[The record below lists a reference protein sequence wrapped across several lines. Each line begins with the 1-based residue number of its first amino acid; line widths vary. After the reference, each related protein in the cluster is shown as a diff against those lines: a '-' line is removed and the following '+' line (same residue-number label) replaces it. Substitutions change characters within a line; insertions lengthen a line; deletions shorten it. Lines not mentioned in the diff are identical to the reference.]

1 MRPRFTSLSD
11 PEALRSLVQNLR
23 EAVYIT
29 NPRGDILDGNPAFFT
44 LIGVR
49 SLEDLQSYG
58 ANELVLD
65 PARRLAQLELL
76 ERQGWSRD
84 FELQIVRP
92 DGALLTVL
100 DTSYAVTDPE
110 SGEVVYH
117 GMLVDI
123 TGRKKMEEELR
134 QQSMRDPLT
143 GCYNRRYLAEMDA
156 EMSPSE
162 GNWGVLYIDID
173 HFKHYNDTHGHAMGD
188 NTLIR
193 MSRFLMR
200 QVRAEEP
207 VIRVGGDE
215 FVILLRGASEA
226 QTMMVAQR
234 MQAAALRTAPVPF
247 SLGWAARQPSENLM
261 NTMHRAD
268 QNLLAVRVIVRTPTR
283 LPGSVSGDEP
293 PSGPSRVVG

>member
-1 MRPRFTSLSD
+1 MSDRFRSLTDVES
-11 PEALRSLVQNLR
+11 LRSFVINLR
-23 EAVYIT
+23 EAIYIT
-29 NPRGDILDGNPAFFT
+29 NNRGEILDGNPAFFA

-49 SLEDLQSYG
+49 SLDDLQSYG

-65 PARRLAQLELL
+65 PARRMAQLELI

-100 DTSYAVTDPE
+100 DTSYAVKDPDT
-110 SGEVVYH
+110 GEMLFH

-143 GCYNRRYLAEMDA
+143 GCYNRRYLAEMD
-156 EMSPSE
+156 EELSPSD
-162 GNWGVLYIDID
+162 GNWGCLFIDID

-234 MQAAALRTAPVPF
+234 MQAAALRTSRWGGRRA
-247 SLGWAARQPSENLM
+247 SRAR
-261 NTMHRAD
+261 T
-268 QNLLAVRVIVRTPTR
+268 
-283 LPGSVSGDEP
+283 
-293 PSGPSRVVG
+293 

>member
-1 MRPRFTSLSD
+1 MSARFRSLTDVES
-11 PEALRSLVQNLR
+11 LRSFVINLR
-23 EAVYIT
+23 EAIYIT
-29 NPRGDILDGNPAFFT
+29 NNRGEILDGNPAFFS

-49 SLEDLQSYG
+49 SLDDLQNYG

-65 PARRLAQLELL
+65 PARRMAQLELI

-92 DGALLTVL
+92 DGMLLTVL
-100 DTSYAVTDPE
+100 DTSYAVKDPE
-110 SGEVVYH
+110 SGEMLFH

-143 GCYNRRYLAEMDA
+143 GCYNRRYLAEMDE
-156 EMSPSE
+156 EMSPSD
-162 GNWGVLYIDID
+162 GNWGCLFIDID

-247 SLGWAARQPSENLM
+247 SLGWASREPSENLM
-261 NTMHRAD
+261 STMHRAD

-283 LPGSVSGDEP
+283 IPGVVPGEEP
-293 PSGPSRVVG
+293 A

>member
-1 MRPRFTSLSD
+1 MSDRFRSLTDVES
-11 PEALRSLVQNLR
+11 LRSFVINLR
-23 EAVYIT
+23 EAIYIT
-29 NPRGDILDGNPAFFT
+29 NNRGEILDGNPAFFA

-49 SLEDLQSYG
+49 SLDDLQSYG

-65 PARRLAQLELL
+65 PARRMAQLELI

-100 DTSYAVTDPE
+100 DTSYAVKDPDT
-110 SGEVVYH
+110 GEMLFH

-143 GCYNRRYLAEMDA
+143 GCYNRRYLAEMD
-156 EMSPSE
+156 EELSPSD
-162 GNWGVLYIDID
+162 GNWGCLFIDID
-173 HFKHYNDTHGHAMGD
+173 HFKHYTDTHGHAMGD

-247 SLGWAARQPSENLM
+247 SLGWASREPSENLM
-261 NTMHRAD
+261 STMHRAD

-283 LPGSVSGDEP
+283 IPGVVPGEEP
-293 PSGPSRVVG
+293 T

>member
-1 MRPRFTSLSD
+1 MSDRFRSLTDVES
-11 PEALRSLVQNLR
+11 LRSFVINLR
-23 EAVYIT
+23 EAIYIT
-29 NPRGDILDGNPAFFT
+29 NNRGEILDGNPAFFA

-49 SLEDLQSYG
+49 SLDDLQNYG

-65 PARRLAQLELL
+65 PARRMAQLELI

-100 DTSYAVTDPE
+100 DTSYAVKDPE
-110 SGEVVYH
+110 SGEMLFH

-143 GCYNRRYLAEMDA
+143 GCYNRRYLAEMDE
-156 EMSPSE
+156 EMSPSD
-162 GNWGVLYIDID
+162 GNWGCLFIDID

-247 SLGWAARQPSENLM
+247 SLGWASREPSENLM
-261 NTMHRAD
+261 STMHRAD

-283 LPGSVSGDEP
+283 IPG
-293 PSGPSRVVG
+293 VVPGEETG

>member
-1 MRPRFTSLSD
+1 MSPRFRSLND
-11 PEALRSLVQNLR
+11 PESLRSLVNNLR
-23 EAVYIT
+23 EAIYIT
-29 NPRGDILDGNPAFFT
+29 NARGEILDGNPAFFQ

-49 SLEDLQSYG
+49 SVEDVQNYS

-65 PARRLAQLELL
+65 PARRLAQLELI

-92 DGALLTVL
+92 DGVLLTVL

-143 GCYNRRYLAEMDA
+143 GCYNRRYLAEMDV
-156 EMSPSE
+156 EMSPSD
-162 GNWGVLYIDID
+162 GNWGTLYIDID

-226 QTMMVAQR
+226 QTIMVAQR

-247 SLGWAARQPSENLM
+247 SLGWASRQPSENLM
-261 NTMHRAD
+261 STMHRAD

-283 LPGSVSGDEP
+283 LPGAVPGEDP
-293 PSGPSRVVG
+293 V

>member
-1 MRPRFTSLSD
+1 MSDRFRSLTDVES
-11 PEALRSLVQNLR
+11 LRSFVINLR
-23 EAVYIT
+23 EAIYIT
-29 NPRGDILDGNPAFFT
+29 NNRGEILDGNPAFFA

-49 SLEDLQSYG
+49 SLDDLQNYG

-65 PARRLAQLELL
+65 PARRMAQLELI

-100 DTSYAVTDPE
+100 DTSYAVKDPE
-110 SGEVVYH
+110 SGEMLFH

-143 GCYNRRYLAEMDA
+143 GCYNRRYLAEMDE
-156 EMSPSE
+156 EMSPSD
-162 GNWGVLYIDID
+162 GNWGCLFIDID

-247 SLGWAARQPSENLM
+247 SLGWASREPSENLM
-261 NTMHRAD
+261 STMHRAD

-283 LPGSVSGDEP
+283 IPGVVPGEEP
-293 PSGPSRVVG
+293 A

>member
-1 MRPRFTSLSD
+1 MSDRFRSLTDVES
-11 PEALRSLVQNLR
+11 LRSFVINLR
-23 EAVYIT
+23 EAIYIT
-29 NPRGDILDGNPAFFT
+29 NNRGEILDGNPAFFA

-49 SLEDLQSYG
+49 SLDDLQSYG

-65 PARRLAQLELL
+65 PARRMAQLELI

-100 DTSYAVTDPE
+100 DTSYAVKDPDT
-110 SGEVVYH
+110 GEMLFH

-123 TGRKKMEEELR
+123 TGRKKMEEELS

-143 GCYNRRYLAEMDA
+143 GCYNRRYLAEMD
-156 EMSPSE
+156 EELSPSD
-162 GNWGVLYIDID
+162 GNWGCLFIDID

-247 SLGWAARQPSENLM
+247 SLGWASREPSENLM
-261 NTMHRAD
+261 STMHRAD

-283 LPGSVSGDEP
+283 IPGVVPGEEP
-293 PSGPSRVVG
+293 T

>member
-1 MRPRFTSLSD
+1 MSDRFRSLTDVES
-11 PEALRSLVQNLR
+11 LRSFVINLR
-23 EAVYIT
+23 EAIYIT
-29 NPRGDILDGNPAFFT
+29 NNRGEILDGNPAFFA

-49 SLEDLQSYG
+49 SLDDLQNYG

-65 PARRLAQLELL
+65 PARRMAQLELI

-84 FELQIVRP
+84 FELRIVRP

-100 DTSYAVTDPE
+100 DTSYAVKDPE
-110 SGEVVYH
+110 SGEMLFH

-143 GCYNRRYLAEMDA
+143 GCYNRRYLAEMDE
-156 EMSPSE
+156 EMSPSD
-162 GNWGVLYIDID
+162 GNWGCLFIDID
-173 HFKHYNDTHGHAMGD
+173 HFQHYNDTHGHAMGD

-247 SLGWAARQPSENLM
+247 SLGWASREPSENLM
-261 NTMHRAD
+261 STMHRAD

-283 LPGSVSGDEP
+283 IPG
-293 PSGPSRVVG
+293 VVPGEEQT

>member
-1 MRPRFTSLSD
+1 MTRR
-11 PEALRSLVQNLR
+11 LRSLTDPATATSLVQHLR
-23 EAVYIT
+23 EAIYIT
-29 NPRGDILDGNPAFFT
+29 NARGDILDGNPAFFA

-49 SLEDLQSYG
+49 SIADLANYG

-65 PARRLAQLELL
+65 PARRLAQLELI
-76 ERQGWSRD
+76 EREGYARD
-84 FELQIVRP
+84 YELQLLRP
-92 DGALLTVL
+92 DGGLLTVL
-100 DTSYAVTDPE
+100 DTVYTVRDPDSNE
-110 SGEVVYH
+110 ILYH

-123 TGRKKMEEELR
+123 TARKKMEEDLR

-143 GCYNRRYLAEMDA
+143 GCYNRRYLAEMD
-156 EMSPSE
+156 EQMSPSD
-162 GNWGVLYIDID
+162 GSWGTLFIDID

-247 SLGWAARQPSENLM
+247 SLGWAWRQPAENLM
-261 NTMHRAD
+261 STMHRAD

-283 LPGSVSGDEP
+283 VPGVPGPDEIQKLP
-293 PSGPSRVVG
+293 

>member
-1 MRPRFTSLSD
+1 MSDRFRSLTDVES
-11 PEALRSLVQNLR
+11 LRSFVINLR
-23 EAVYIT
+23 EAIYIT
-29 NPRGDILDGNPAFFT
+29 NNRGEILDGNPAFFA

-49 SLEDLQSYG
+49 SLDDLQSYG

-65 PARRLAQLELL
+65 PARRMAQLELI

-100 DTSYAVTDPE
+100 DTSYAVKDPDT
-110 SGEVVYH
+110 GEMLFH

-143 GCYNRRYLAEMDA
+143 GCYNRRYLAEMD
-156 EMSPSE
+156 EELSPSD
-162 GNWGVLYIDID
+162 GNWGCLFIDID

-247 SLGWAARQPSENLM
+247 SLGWASREPSENLM
-261 NTMHRAD
+261 STMHRAD

-283 LPGSVSGDEP
+283 IPGVVPGEEP
-293 PSGPSRVVG
+293 T

>member
-1 MRPRFTSLSD
+1 MSDRFRSLTDVES
-11 PEALRSLVQNLR
+11 LRSFVINLR
-23 EAVYIT
+23 EAIYIT
-29 NPRGDILDGNPAFFT
+29 NNRGEILDGNPAFFA

-49 SLEDLQSYG
+49 SLDDLQSYG

-65 PARRLAQLELL
+65 PARRMAQLELI

-100 DTSYAVTDPE
+100 DTSYAVKDPDT
-110 SGEVVYH
+110 GEMLFH

-143 GCYNRRYLAEMDA
+143 GCYNRRYLAEMD
-156 EMSPSE
+156 EELSPSD
-162 GNWGVLYIDID
+162 GNWGCLFIDID

-234 MQAAALRTAPVPF
+234 MQAAALRTASVMQA
-247 SLGWAARQPSENLM
+247 GTATPSSS
-261 NTMHRAD
+261 TAQAPH
-268 QNLLAVRVIVRTPTR
+268 
-283 LPGSVSGDEP
+283 SP
-293 PSGPSRVVG
+293 PSQPALVPVRCAVSRR

>member
-1 MRPRFTSLSD
+1 MSDRFRSLTDVES
-11 PEALRSLVQNLR
+11 LRSFVINLR
-23 EAVYIT
+23 EAIYIT
-29 NPRGDILDGNPAFFT
+29 NNRGEILDGNPAFFA

-49 SLEDLQSYG
+49 SLDDLQSYG

-65 PARRLAQLELL
+65 PARRMAQLELI

-100 DTSYAVTDPE
+100 DTSYAVKDPDT
-110 SGEVVYH
+110 GEMLFH

-143 GCYNRRYLAEMDA
+143 GCYNRRYLAEMD
-156 EMSPSE
+156 EELSPSD
-162 GNWGVLYIDID
+162 GNWGCLFIDID

-247 SLGWAARQPSENLM
+247 SLGWASREPSENLM
-261 NTMHRAD
+261 STMHRAD
-268 QNLLAVRVIVRTPTR
+268 QNLLAVRVIGER
-283 LPGSVSGDEP
+283 LRDAK
-293 PSGPSRVVG
+293 PSLG

>member
-1 MRPRFTSLSD
+1 MSDRFRSLTDVES
-11 PEALRSLVQNLR
+11 LRSFVINLR
-23 EAVYIT
+23 EAIYIT
-29 NPRGDILDGNPAFFT
+29 NNRGEILDGNPAFFA

-49 SLEDLQSYG
+49 SLDDLQNYG

-65 PARRLAQLELL
+65 PARRMAQLELI

-100 DTSYAVTDPE
+100 DTSYAVKDPE
-110 SGEVVYH
+110 SGEMLFH

-143 GCYNRRYLAEMDA
+143 GCYNRRYLAEMDE
-156 EMSPSE
+156 EMSPSD
-162 GNWGVLYIDID
+162 GNWGCLFIDID

-247 SLGWAARQPSENLM
+247 SLGWASREPSENLM
-261 NTMHRAD
+261 STMHRAD

-283 LPGSVSGDEP
+283 IPGVVPGEEP
-293 PSGPSRVVG
+293 V

>member
-1 MRPRFTSLSD
+1 MSDRFRSLSD
-11 PEALRSLVQNLR
+11 VESLRSFVINLR
-23 EAVYIT
+23 EAIYIT
-29 NPRGDILDGNPAFFT
+29 NNRGEILDGNPAFFA

-49 SLEDLQSYG
+49 SLDDLQNYG

-65 PARRLAQLELL
+65 PARRMAQLELI

-100 DTSYAVTDPE
+100 DTSYAVKDPGT
-110 SGEVVYH
+110 GEMLFH

-143 GCYNRRYLAEMDA
+143 GCYNRRYLAEMD
-156 EMSPSE
+156 EELSPSD
-162 GNWGVLYIDID
+162 GNWGCLFIDID

-247 SLGWAARQPSENLM
+247 SLGWASREPSENLM
-261 NTMHRAD
+261 STMHRAD

-283 LPGSVSGDEP
+283 LPGVVPGEEP
-293 PSGPSRVVG
+293 

>member
-1 MRPRFTSLSD
+1 MSDRFRSLTDVES
-11 PEALRSLVQNLR
+11 LRSFVINLR
-23 EAVYIT
+23 EAIYIT
-29 NPRGDILDGNPAFFT
+29 NNRGEILDGNPAFFA

-49 SLEDLQSYG
+49 SLDDLQNYG

-65 PARRLAQLELL
+65 PARRMAQLELI

-100 DTSYAVTDPE
+100 DTSYAVKDPE
-110 SGEVVYH
+110 SGEMLFH

-143 GCYNRRYLAEMDA
+143 GCYNRRYLAEMDE
-156 EMSPSE
+156 EMSPSD
-162 GNWGVLYIDID
+162 GNWGCLFIDID

-247 SLGWAARQPSENLM
+247 SLGWASREPSENLM
-261 NTMHRAD
+261 STMHRAD

-283 LPGSVSGDEP
+283 IPGVVPGEEP
-293 PSGPSRVVG
+293 T

>member
-1 MRPRFTSLSD
+1 MSDRFRSLTDVES
-11 PEALRSLVQNLR
+11 LRSFVINLR
-23 EAVYIT
+23 EAIYIT
-29 NPRGDILDGNPAFFT
+29 NNRGEILDGNPAFFA

-49 SLEDLQSYG
+49 SLDDLQNYG

-65 PARRLAQLELL
+65 PARRMAQLELI

-100 DTSYAVTDPE
+100 DTSYAVKDPE
-110 SGEVVYH
+110 SGEMLFH

-143 GCYNRRYLAEMDA
+143 GCYNRRYLAEMDE
-156 EMSPSE
+156 EMSPSD
-162 GNWGVLYIDID
+162 GNWGCLFIDID

-247 SLGWAARQPSENLM
+247 SLGWASREPSENLM
-261 NTMHRAD
+261 STMHRAD

-283 LPGSVSGDEP
+283 IPG
-293 PSGPSRVVG
+293 VVPGEEQT

>member
-1 MRPRFTSLSD
+1 MSKRYRSLEDAES
-11 PEALRSLVQNLR
+11 LRSFVMNLR
-23 EAVYIT
+23 EAIYIT
-29 NPRGDILDGNPAFFT
+29 NARGEILDGNPAFFS

-49 SLEDLQSYG
+49 SLDDLQSYG

-92 DGALLTVL
+92 DGVLLTVL
-100 DTSYAVTDPE
+100 DTSYAVEDKDTKE
-110 SGEVVYH
+110 MLYH

-123 TGRKKMEEELR
+123 TGRKKMEDELR

-143 GCYNRRYLAEMDA
+143 GCFNRRYLSEMDE
-156 EMSPSE
+156 EMSPSD
-162 GNWGVLYIDID
+162 GNWGTLFIDID
-173 HFKHYNDTHGHAMGD
+173 HFKTYNDTHGHAMGD

-247 SLGWAARQPSENLM
+247 SLGWASRQPSEKLM
-261 NTMHRAD
+261 STMHRAD

-283 LPGSVSGDEP
+283 IPGVVPDEP
-293 PSGPSRVVG
+293 V

>member
-1 MRPRFTSLSD
+1 MSARYRSLADAES
-11 PEALRSLVQNLR
+11 LRSFVTNLR
-23 EAVYIT
+23 EAIYIT
-29 NPRGDILDGNPAFFT
+29 NARGDILDGNPAFFA

-49 SLEDLQSYG
+49 SLDDVQNYS

-100 DTSYAVTDPE
+100 DTSYAVEDKD
-110 SGEVVYH
+110 SGEVLYH

-143 GCYNRRYLAEMDA
+143 GCYNRRYLSEMDE
-156 EMSPSE
+156 EMSPSD
-162 GNWGVLYIDID
+162 GNWGTLFIDID
-173 HFKHYNDTHGHAMGD
+173 HFKTYNDTHGHAMGD

-247 SLGWAARQPSENLM
+247 SLGWASRQPSENLM
-261 NTMHRAD
+261 STMHRAD

-283 LPGSVSGDEP
+283 LPGVVPDEP
-293 PSGPSRVVG
+293 V

>member
-1 MRPRFTSLSD
+1 MSDRFRSLTDVES
-11 PEALRSLVQNLR
+11 LRSFVINLR
-23 EAVYIT
+23 EAIYIT
-29 NPRGDILDGNPAFFT
+29 NNRGEILDGNPAFFA

-49 SLEDLQSYG
+49 SLDDLQSYG

-65 PARRLAQLELL
+65 PARRMAQLELI

-100 DTSYAVTDPE
+100 DTSYAVKDPDT
-110 SGEVVYH
+110 GEMLFH

-143 GCYNRRYLAEMDA
+143 GCYNRRYLAEMD
-156 EMSPSE
+156 EELSPSD
-162 GNWGVLYIDID
+162 GNWGCLFIDID
-173 HFKHYNDTHGHAMGD
+173 HFKHYNDPHGHAMGD

-247 SLGWAARQPSENLM
+247 SLGWASREPSENLM
-261 NTMHRAD
+261 STMHRAD

-283 LPGSVSGDEP
+283 IPGVVPGEEP
-293 PSGPSRVVG
+293 T

>member
-1 MRPRFTSLSD
+1 MNPRSLRD
-11 PEALRSLVQNLR
+11 PETLVSFVHNLR
-23 EAVYIT
+23 EAIYIT
-29 NPRGDILDGNPAFFT
+29 NVRGDILDGNPAFFA
-44 LIGVR
+44 LMGVR
-49 SLEDLQSYG
+49 SLDDLQNYG
-58 ANELVLD
+58 ANELVVD
-65 PARRLAQLELL
+65 PARRLAQTEQV
-76 ERQGWSRD
+76 ERDGYARD

-92 DGALLTVL
+92 DGTLLTVL
-100 DTSYAVTDPE
+100 DTSYGVTDPAT
-110 SGEVVYH
+110 GELLFH

-123 TGRKKMEEELR
+123 TARKRMEEELR

-143 GCYNRRYLAEMDA
+143 GCFNRRYLAEMD
-156 EMSPSE
+156 EELSPSD
-162 GNWGVLYIDID
+162 GNWGCLFIDID

-247 SLGWAARQPSENLM
+247 SLGWASREPSENLM
-261 NTMHRAD
+261 STMHRAD
-268 QNLLAVRVIVRTPTR
+268 QNLLAVRVIMRTPTR
-283 LPGSVSGDEP
+283 LPGVISDEEH
-293 PSGPSRVVG
+293 PSAPMP